1 MVKESQTEIQ
11 GGVRVAR
18 VQKPMAVSGAP
29 CVPPETQ
36 GDEADS
42 GSGSVPVREASQP
55 CRVYPEDYE
64 TLQGD
69 NGPYSG
75 SEYLS
80 VSSKSAA
87 SFFKKGESFRTGQRE
102 AIEKIEAAFQRGH
115 KFVIYE
121 GLVGSG
127 KSWINMALAEKY
139 GYTNVLTVQKILQ
152 SQYAKDFPNVAIM
165 MGRSAYP
172 CKVGGNCSMGLCRA
186 DPKLKHSDCAYT
198 QALKKAISSPITV
211 HNFDSYYYQ
220 GLHID
225 FGYRN
230 LLVVDECASL
240 EPKFLQFMEF
250 SISNYR
256 NPLLK
261 IPNFGTL
268 EMYDFF
274 LRQQLSEFQD
284 EYDSLEGS
292 GDKNA
297 IRRRDDL
304 GNIIMKLNKYF
315 FYRAGTEYVFEYKDM
330 GGHQT
335 LMVKPVLVGNF
346 VKDFLLEK
354 AERVLMT
361 SATILSKKL
370 FCDSIGVDPE
380 GVVLIK
386 GESTFPAKN
395 RPIFYNPIGRMGY
408 SYIDRNLPLLVKR
421 IRKLLKAHE
430 GERGIIQCH
439 SDKIMK
445 YIAGVIDDPRLTL
458 RSDFAS
464 VDDLLKVH
472 ELKADSV
479 IVASGL
485 REGLDLK
492 DDLSRFQIICKIPYP
507 SMADKRVARR
517 KELNKF
523 WYIYCTA
530 IMLIQMLGRSV
541 RSEVDTAVTYILDG
555 DFERFSG
562 MASKLIPG
570 YIKEAFK

>member
-1 MVKESQTEIQ
+1 M
-11 GGVRVAR
+11 AR
-18 VQKPMAVSGAP
+18 VRKSMAVSGTS

-36 GDEADS
+36 GDKMDS
-42 GSGSVPVREASQP
+42 GSGGVPVREASQP

-69 NGPYSG
+69 NVPYSG

-80 VSSKSAA
+80 ISTKPAA
-87 SFFKKGESFRTGQRE
+87 SFFKGESFRAGQRE

-115 KFVIYE
+115 KFVLYE
-121 GLVGSG
+121 GPVGSG

-152 SQYAKDFPNVAIM
+152 SQYQRDFPGAAIM

-172 CKVGGNCSMGLCRA
+172 CKVGGNCSMGVCRT
-186 DPKLKHSDCAYT
+186 DPSLKHSDCAYT
-198 QALKKAISSPITV
+198 QALKKAISSPITI
-211 HNFDSYYYQ
+211 HNFDSYYFQ

-261 IPNFGTL
+261 IPKFATL

-274 LRQQLSEFQD
+274 LRQQLSDLQA
-284 EYDSLEGS
+284 EYDSLDGV
-292 GDKNA
+292 KTTTA
-297 IRRRDDL
+297 IKKRDDL
-304 GNIIMKLNKYF
+304 GSIITKLDKYF
-315 FYRAGTEYVFEYKDM
+315 FYKSGTEYVFDYVDVGKY
-330 GGHQT
+330 QT
-335 LMVKPVLVGNF
+335 LIVKPVLVGNF
-346 VKDFLLEK
+346 VRDFLLEK

-380 GVVLIK
+380 SVVLIK

-395 RPIFYNPIGRMGY
+395 RPIVYSPIGKMGY
-408 SYIDRNLPLLVKR
+408 NYIDRNLPILIKK
-421 IRKLLKAHE
+421 IRRLLKAHE
-430 GERGIIQCH
+430 GERGIIQTH

-445 YIAGVIDDPRLTL
+445 YIEGTIDDVRLTF

-464 VDDLLKVH
+464 VEDLMTVH
-472 ELKADSV
+472 EQKPDSV

-507 SMADKRVARR
+507 SMGDKRVARR
-517 KELNKF
+517 KEINKF

-541 RSEVDTAVTYILDG
+541 RSEVDTATTYILDK
-555 DFERFSG
+555 DFELFSR